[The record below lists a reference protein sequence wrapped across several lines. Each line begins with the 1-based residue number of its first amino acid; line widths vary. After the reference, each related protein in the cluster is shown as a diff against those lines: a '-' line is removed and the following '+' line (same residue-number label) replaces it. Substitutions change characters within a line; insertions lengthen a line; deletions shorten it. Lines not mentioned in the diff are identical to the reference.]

1 MIDRTIPP
9 GFNAL
14 KDIFI
19 PAVESKTLQNGRNLF
34 FLNDPKSRVFKIDLN
49 IKAGSW
55 YAPNYEVVPLTLK
68 MLMEGT
74 KSRSAKQ
81 LADSFDGLGSF
92 IELTPGF
99 DHCTVSVYGLTK
111 YFDQNLE
118 ILTDLMLNP
127 SFSEDTFKALKDREI
142 QKVKLN
148 LEKSSY
154 LSSVSL
160 RENLFGKGHPYGR
173 RMVPECLEEVTID
186 DIRTFYNSH
195 FSDFDILLSGN
206 LPTDFFGTLDTHLG
220 SLPVKHVSIDFN
232 PIDLSIDSPQKD
244 VTIRNPKFVQS
255 SIRLGKQLFNRSH
268 TDYLSFMVLNE
279 ILGGYFGSR
288 LMKNIREEKGFTYGI
303 YSQLYALNNAGYFS
317 IGTDVNFE
325 NEEET
330 MLEIEKEIELLR
342 TQPVN
347 PQELQTVKNYM
358 TGTLAGSISSPF
370 SIMDKFKAVHYQG
383 LDLFFFHEYIRAI
396 NDIDSQELQAMA
408 IKHLQSDDF
417 CLVIVGK

>member
-9 GFNAL
+9 GFQAL
-14 KDIFI
+14 EEIFI
-19 PAVESKTLQNGRNLF
+19 PTVECKKLLNGRNIF
-34 FLNDPKSRVFKIDLN
+34 FLNDPKSRVFKIELN
-49 IKAGSW
+49 VKAGSW
-55 YAPNYEVVPLTLK
+55 YAPNYEIVPLTLK

-74 KSRSAKQ
+74 ESRSAKQ
-81 LADSFDGLGSF
+81 LADSFDCLGSF

-99 DHCTVSVYGLTK
+99 DHCTISVYGLTK
-111 YFDQNLE
+111 YFDQNLD
-118 ILTDLMLNP
+118 ILTDLVLNP
-127 SFSEDTFKALKDREI
+127 SFSEHTFKALKEREI

-160 RENLFGKGHPYGR
+160 RENLFGQAHPYGR
-173 RMVPECLEEVTID
+173 RMIPERLEEVTID
-186 DIRTFYNSH
+186 DIRAFYDTH

-206 LPTDFFGTLDTHLG
+206 LRTDFFGTLDTCFG
-220 SLPVKHVSIDFN
+220 TLPLKPESTYLN
-232 PIDLSIDSPQKD
+232 PMDLSIGSRQKN
-244 VTIRNPKFVQS
+244 VAIRNPKFVQS

-268 TDYLSFMVLNE
+268 ADYLNFMVLNE
-279 ILGGYFGSR
+279 VFGGYFGSR

-325 NEEET
+325 NEKET
-330 MLEIEKEIELLR
+330 ILEIEKEMELLR
-342 TQPVN
+342 TEPVN
-347 PQELQTVKNYM
+347 SEELQTVKNYM

-383 LDLFFFHEYIRAI
+383 LDLFFFHEYIKAI
-396 NDIDSQELQAMA
+396 NAVSSEEVQALA
-408 IKHLQSDDF
+408 IKHFQPDDF
-417 CLVIVGK
+417 SLVTVGN